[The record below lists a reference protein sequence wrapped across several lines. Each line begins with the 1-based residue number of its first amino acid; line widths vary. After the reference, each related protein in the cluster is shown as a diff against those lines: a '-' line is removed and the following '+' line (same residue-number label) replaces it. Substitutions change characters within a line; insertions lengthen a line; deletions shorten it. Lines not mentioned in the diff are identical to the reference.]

1 MQASAA
7 REDILDHALSITPTQ
22 FEQLCRILVKRSE
35 PTRELELTPRSGD
48 AGIDVHAVIDRDL
61 FQARLGV
68 QAKRNDK
75 NNTVSSDTIRTFKGS
90 LSEGDYHIG
99 TFITTSSFSNPA
111 INSAQQQY
119 IRLIDGQRLGEI
131 MLESELGVVQDAE
144 NDFSTDWSFWEIFEI
159 ERDDLLRS
167 DAIPQ
172 ADTVE
177 HMNIVLRALDEGH
190 TVKPTIHQYMMQKT
204 GRSWR
209 DRQADY
215 YAQAGWA
222 LGFIHKD
229 LDDSYDGRDRQTWT
243 LSRIGQEYVE
253 YLKNGDDDA
262 AQEVLYER
270 IREMEISK
278 RALTRLERQGTMKHE
293 ELEKLVYEN
302 TLPEEFDRGLNKGT
316 SARRAKTIG
325 RWIEKLPE
333 VVRHP
338 ATGARDSQLKR
349 STYEYLQRGVT
360 DY

>member
-7 REDILDHALSITPTQ
+7 RDDIIDHALSISPTQ
-22 FEQLCRILVKRSE
+22 FEQLCRILIKRSE
-35 PTRELELTPRSGD
+35 PTEELELTPRSGD
-48 AGIDVHAVIDRDL
+48 AGIDVHAVIDRNL

-68 QAKRNDK
+68 QAKRNDEG
-75 NNTVSSDTIRTFKGS
+75 NTVSSDTMRTFKGS
-90 LSEGDYHIG
+90 LSEGEYHIG
-99 TFITTSSFSNPA
+99 TFITTSSFSSPA
-111 INSAQQQY
+111 INSARQQK
-119 IRLIDGQRLGEI
+119 IRLINGQKLGEI
-131 MLESELGVVQDAE
+131 MLESELGVVREADNEFA
-144 NDFSTDWSFWEIFEI
+144 TDWEFWEIFEI

-177 HMNIVLRALDEGH
+177 YLDIVLRALDEGH
-190 TVKPTIHQYMMQKT
+190 TVKPTIHQYMEQYT

-229 LDDSYDGRDRQTWT
+229 IDDSYDGRDRQTWT
-243 LSRIGQEYVE
+243 LSGIGQEYIE
-253 YLKNGDDDA
+253 NLNKSNSSA

-270 IREMEISK
+270 IREMEIAK
-278 RALTRLERQGTMKHE
+278 RVLSELERHGTMKHE
-293 ELEKLVYEN
+293 QLEQLVYEN
-302 TLPEEFDRGLNKGT
+302 TLPEEYDRGLNEKT

-333 VVRHP
+333 VIRHSP
-338 ATGARDSQLKR
+338 KGARESQLAG
-349 STYEYLQRGVT
+349 STYEYLQKGIT